1 VEYLKPTEAK
11 NFCIVDAAM
20 NDLMRPA
27 MYEAFHHI
35 EPVFQKSIPQDIYD
49 VVGPVCE
56 TGDWLGKNRSLAVE
70 QDDVLMI
77 LSAGAYGSSMS
88 SNYNT
93 RPRAAEVIVSDQA
106 SYLIRERETVQSLF
120 SGEHLMPKK
129 NEG

>member
-1 VEYLKPTEAK
+1 
-11 NFCIVDAAM
+11 M

-35 EPVFQKSIPQDIYD
+35 EPILKKSIPQNIYD

-56 TGDWLGKNRSLAVE
+56 TGDWLGKNRLLAVE
-70 QDDVLMI
+70 QNDFLMI

-93 RPRAAEVIVSDQA
+93 RPRAAEVMVSDEA

-120 SGEHLMPKK
+120 SGEHLIPKK